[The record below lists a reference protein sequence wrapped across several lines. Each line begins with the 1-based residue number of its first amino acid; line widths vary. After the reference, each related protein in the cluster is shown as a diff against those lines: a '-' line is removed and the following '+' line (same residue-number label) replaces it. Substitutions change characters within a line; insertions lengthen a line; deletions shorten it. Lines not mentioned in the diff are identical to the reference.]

1 MAWLWLGQPRISLM
15 ACHTQLCQLWAEER
29 EEADGRDMGRNFAE
43 YNELLGKLNM
53 QKVSRVEAEAKT
65 QGISL
70 LKIKF

>member
-1 MAWLWLGQPRISLM
+1 MAWLWLAPHEPDSMSHSIVSTLSWG
-15 ACHTQLCQLWAEER
+15 
-29 EEADGRDMGRNFAE
+29 EADGKEMGQNFAE
-43 YNELLGKLNM
+43 YNKLLGQLNM